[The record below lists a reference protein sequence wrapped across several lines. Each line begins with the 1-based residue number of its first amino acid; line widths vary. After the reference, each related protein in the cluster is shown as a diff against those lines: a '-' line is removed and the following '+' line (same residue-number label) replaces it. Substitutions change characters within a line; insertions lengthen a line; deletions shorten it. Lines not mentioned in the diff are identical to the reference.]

1 MSVFSMIIDGK
12 IPGRFAWADDT
23 CVAFATI
30 EPICDGHLLVV
41 PRKEVARY
49 TDLDS
54 ETWMHLADVARI
66 IGQAGEHAYEGSRAM
81 LIVAGL
87 EVPHVHIHVVP
98 AYKEG
103 DLSFANARKAS
114 EEELDAAV
122 TRMRGGLVE
131 LGYEENVPTDMYSLA

>member
-1 MSVFSMIIDGK
+1 MIIDGQ

-23 CVAFATI
+23 CVVFATI

-54 ETWMHLADVARI
+54 DTWTHLADVARI
-66 IGQAGEHAYEGSRAM
+66 IGQAGECAYEGSRAM

-103 DLSFANARKAS
+103 DLSFANARPAS
-114 EEELDAAV
+114 DEELDTAV
-122 TRMRGGLVE
+122 TRMREALVK
-131 LGYEENVPTDMYSLA
+131 LGYSDNIPVDMYAL

>member
-1 MSVFSMIIDGK
+1 MSVFSMIIDGQ

-23 CVAFATI
+23 CVVFATI

-66 IGQAGEHAYEGSRAM
+66 IGQAGERAYEDSRAM

-103 DLSFANARKAS
+103 DLSFANAKAAS
-114 EEELDAAV
+114 DEELDNAV
-122 TRMRGGLVE
+122 KRMREALIE
-131 LGYEENVPTDMYSLA
+131 LGYRENVPADMYAL

>member
-1 MSVFSMIIDGK
+1 MIIDGQ

-23 CVAFATI
+23 CVVFATI

-54 ETWMHLADVARI
+54 ETWMHLAEVARI
-66 IGQAGEHAYEGSRAM
+66 IGQAGERAYEGSRAM

-103 DLSFANARKAS
+103 DLSFANAKAAS
-114 EEELDAAV
+114 DEELDSAV
-122 TRMRGGLVE
+122 ARMREALIE
-131 LGYEENVPTDMYSLA
+131 LGYGDTVPADMYSLN